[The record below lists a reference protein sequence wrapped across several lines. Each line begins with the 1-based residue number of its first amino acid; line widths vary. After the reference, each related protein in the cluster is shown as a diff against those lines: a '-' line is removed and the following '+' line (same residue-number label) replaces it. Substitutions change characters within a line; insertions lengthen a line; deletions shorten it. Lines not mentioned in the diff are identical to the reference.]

1 MGALLVISRCR
12 QMADFLAKASSPTP
26 VGDPRLEGADA
37 AATVEFPVAHS
48 SASSPMRSSHVN
60 QESGTAQDIPEN
72 INVDSVE
79 PRAVEDDALQL
90 QEPQVWPRTI
100 LSGGSSSVDRPE
112 EVVTHDSMSA
122 HGDIS
127 EATAAASS
135 ALSAASLLTL
145 LKLMLLCGSGGPVPS
160 RSDQPPV
167 EVTKGLLFYAAE
179 AVREL
184 FLTHE
189 EQIHLAC
196 GMLDEREALA
206 YLIGDVTG
214 IGLITA
220 ESARKAGDKAGKLVW
235 VRKGQ
240 PPIEKELADARRAVQ
255 RRAGKLPAGA
265 SIETEFED
273 ARAAVLR
280 RAVELPLV
288 KRSAERARPRP
299 LLPPPPPPPPAE
311 LDPRLVRWCRNQGG
325 TNADP
330 RTIVQCV
337 SRGRY
342 ERQKR
347 HRAWHPIACSEQ
359 SELAAKLARRE
370 ACDDLCTCAQGTPSF
385 LCHVNVCFAT
395 AAGSR
400 CEERRL
406 PVEDCDCMGWQY
418 DGGGGRDQN
427 TCPYR
432 ITPPLD
438 PDRHLLD
445 EYSMQYMMRWQPP
458 YSLLSLR
465 AAGLCSIRVRRSVP
479 LSVPSRSAGLGML
492 RGACSRI
499 LLCVCERGSQRQVS
513 NSG

>member
-1 MGALLVISRCR
+1 
-12 QMADFLAKASSPTP
+12 
-26 VGDPRLEGADA
+26 
-37 AATVEFPVAHS
+37 
-48 SASSPMRSSHVN
+48 
-60 QESGTAQDIPEN
+60 
-72 INVDSVE
+72 
-79 PRAVEDDALQL
+79 
-90 QEPQVWPRTI
+90 
-100 LSGGSSSVDRPE
+100 
-112 EVVTHDSMSA
+112 
-122 HGDIS
+122 
-127 EATAAASS
+127 
-135 ALSAASLLTL
+135 
-145 LKLMLLCGSGGPVPS
+145 
-160 RSDQPPV
+160 
-167 EVTKGLLFYAAE
+167 
-179 AVREL
+179 
-184 FLTHE
+184 
-189 EQIHLAC
+189 
-196 GMLDEREALA
+196 
-206 YLIGDVTG
+206 
-214 IGLITA
+214 
-220 ESARKAGDKAGKLVW
+220 
-235 VRKGQ
+235 
-240 PPIEKELADARRAVQ
+240 VQ
-255 RRAGKLPAGA
+255 RRAGKLPAGV
-265 SIETEFED
+265 SIEKELAD
-273 ARAAVLR
+273 ARADVLR
-280 RAVELPLV
+280 TAVELPLV

-330 RTIVQCV
+330 NTIVQCV

-347 HRAWHPIACSEQ
+347 HRTWHPIGCSEQ

-458 YSLLSLR
+458 VPASGWPVFDSGPEERAAERAEQERRLRHAARRMQQDPVACLR
-465 AAGLCSIRVRRSVP
+465 AWIAEAGQQL
-479 LSVPSRSAGLGML
+479 GLK
-492 RGACSRI
+492 S
-499 LLCVCERGSQRQVS
+499 
-513 NSG
+513 